1 MIAASGTPF
10 RDLFIELPRAVFEVL
25 QGIGEAVVADALR
38 SPATNRAAAPRPQRS
53 SSLFSDRHIRL
64 VLQRYDWTH
73 AELERAVADDTL
85 VLVVQRE
92 CLHWQRYKFHANE
105 IAACHAPREEVEL
118 LDRVVERTN
127 RRCYCVQREAVS

>member
-1 MIAASGTPF
+1 MSVTAAPF
-10 RDLFIELPRAVFEVL
+10 RELFIELPRAVFEVL
-25 QGIGEAVVADALR
+25 HGLGEAVVADALR

-73 AELERAVADDTL
+73 AELERAIDDDAL

-118 LDRVVERTN
+118 LDRVVERTD
-127 RRCYCVQREAVS
+127 RQCYCVQREVIS